1 MDAFTDLNMPYFHDV
16 HYYLKS
22 SLQIEAN
29 LRHEQLWDIVEETDE
44 PPKEENDYCA
54 FMAWSHKNDKVL
66 RLIKYYLR
74 GTPLKLAIEK
84 TTSAKIAWDTLAA
97 VCALHKSKLH
107 RYLYIQTFLA

>member
-54 FMAWSHKNDKVL
+54 FMAWSHKNNKALSVIRRDCL
-66 RLIKYYLR
+66 NEFYDATNNIS
-74 GTPLKLAIEK
+74 
-84 TTSAKIAWDTLAA
+84 SAKIAWDTLAA